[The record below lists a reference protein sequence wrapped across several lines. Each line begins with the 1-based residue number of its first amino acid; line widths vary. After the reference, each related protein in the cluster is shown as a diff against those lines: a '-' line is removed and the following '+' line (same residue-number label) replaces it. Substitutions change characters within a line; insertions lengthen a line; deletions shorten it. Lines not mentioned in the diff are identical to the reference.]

1 MDEPALIAAAKQGDR
16 KAFNQLV
23 VHYQSMA
30 YNVAYRVLNDRDAA
44 ADATQDAFLSAY
56 RAIARF
62 RGGSFR
68 AWLMRIV
75 TNACYDQLRA
85 KKRRP
90 TTSLDENPDP
100 DREKWNIDPGE
111 RPEAYV
117 VRQELGQLIQ
127 RGLETL
133 PPEQRTAV
141 VLSDIQ
147 GMSYNEIALAMSTSL
162 GTVKSRLN
170 RGRRKLR
177 DYLIEHVEHL
187 PARYRLYD
195 KTAGVGGLASLLSA
209 WNSDWLLIQLL
220 RRRVD
225 RYD

>member
-1 MDEPALIAAAKQGDR
+1 
-16 KAFNQLV
+16 
-23 VHYQSMA
+23 
-30 YNVAYRVLNDRDAA
+30 
-44 ADATQDAFLSAY
+44 
-56 RAIARF
+56 
-62 RGGSFR
+62 
-68 AWLMRIV
+68 MRIV

-100 DREKWNIDPGE
+100 DREEWNTDPGE
-111 RPEAYV
+111 RPEAFV

-133 PPEQRTAV
+133 PLEQRTVV

-147 GMSYNEIALAMSTSL
+147 GMSYNEIAQAMSTSL

-195 KTAGVGGLASLLSA
+195 KTAGVGGLASLLSV
-209 WNSDWLLIQLL
+209 WNSDWRLNRLLS
-220 RRRVD
+220 RGVD